1 MAVKK
6 TGRRNNENGF
16 SSFQRGKRLASFPLM
31 QFFFLVLFIGKLSA
45 RQTIR
50 LKRQVRGK
58 RGMRKIFIKDIFNI
72 LLLSHIQTTWNQ
84 LSPASFWLA
93 VHPFSPERSFVLH
106 TFHLWKFCILHI
118 FLILLQMGEANLSL
132 LPFFYAQAMS
142 QWLIFI

>member
-6 TGRRNNENGF
+6 TGRRNNKNGF

-118 FLILLQMGEANLSL
+118 FLILVQMGEANLPL

>member
-1 MAVKK
+1 
-6 TGRRNNENGF
+6 
-16 SSFQRGKRLASFPLM
+16 
-31 QFFFLVLFIGKLSA
+31 
-45 RQTIR
+45 
-50 LKRQVRGK
+50 
-58 RGMRKIFIKDIFNI
+58 MRKIFIKDIFNI